1 MARSQISTRRL
12 TVSGKAHELQQG
24 SSGIKDYI
32 SKLGFA
38 IAIDDDDDDDDDG
51 YMEKKSLHK
60 KHEVV
65 FYDEYIGKKPKFI
78 KTMRFF
84 LSWVFLNCLSLY

>member
-1 MARSQISTRRL
+1 MMMMLMMDT
-12 TVSGKAHELQQG
+12 
-24 SSGIKDYI
+24 
-32 SKLGFA
+32 
-38 IAIDDDDDDDDDG
+38 
-51 YMEKKSLHK
+51 MEKKSLHK

-65 FYDEYIGKKPKFI
+65 FYDGYIGKKTKFI